1 MLKIEFRVWIASSFY
16 DWLYFQPDY
25 RCLILISYI
34 YSLTCPYSW
43 SGICLSHIHL
53 FHTYSKTFFF
63 LFRRNNPY
71 LLPPPPPKKRKKRY
85 SETMSPHTLSQ
96 SQGTFFKDHFHP
108 IHTGVGPLCHPNT
121 PSSDCIIPLERL
133 GCVFFVCA

>member
-63 LFRRNNPY
+63 FLEEIIPTY
-71 LLPPPPPKKRKKRY
+71 YHHLPPPKKEKK
-85 SETMSPHTLSQ
+85 
-96 SQGTFFKDHFHP
+96 
-108 IHTGVGPLCHPNT
+108 I
-121 PSSDCIIPLERL
+121 
-133 GCVFFVCA
+133 